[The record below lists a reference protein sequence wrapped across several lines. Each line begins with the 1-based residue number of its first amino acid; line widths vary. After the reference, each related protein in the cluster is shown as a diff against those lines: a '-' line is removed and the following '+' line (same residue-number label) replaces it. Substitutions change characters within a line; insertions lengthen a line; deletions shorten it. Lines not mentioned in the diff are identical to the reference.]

1 MNSIIIPNGGGKSKN
16 EKLFGTLYYEVL
28 TILDLTIPEYL
39 YLDMV
44 HQLSQKYQW
53 CFKSLDNIA
62 SHMNMHRNGVA
73 KIRDRLVSRGLLEKG
88 DKNNRVKTTDMYA
101 KCIQSVAP
109 QKNAHSVS
117 RYAHSVGTERTPSVH
132 KNYNRITKDNKEA
145 FKRKEESRSLGKGYA
160 QAKAMRQKLSA
171 VMSTS

>member
-1 MNSIIIPNGGGKSKN
+1 MNSIIIPNGGGKGKN

-88 DKNNRVKTTDMYA
+88 DKKYATDNNLLLAVA
-101 KCIQSVAP
+101 KKISQAQFLKRGSTRDE
-109 QKNAHSVS
+109 
-117 RYAHSVGTERTPSVH
+117 RY
-132 KNYNRITKDNKEA
+132 
-145 FKRKEESRSLGKGYA
+145 L
-160 QAKAMRQKLSA
+160 
-171 VMSTS
+171 

>member
-1 MNSIIIPNGGGKSKN
+1 
-16 EKLFGTLYYEVL
+16 
-28 TILDLTIPEYL
+28 
-39 YLDMV
+39 
-44 HQLSQKYQW
+44 
-53 CFKSLDNIA
+53 
-62 SHMNMHRNGVA
+62 MHRNGVA